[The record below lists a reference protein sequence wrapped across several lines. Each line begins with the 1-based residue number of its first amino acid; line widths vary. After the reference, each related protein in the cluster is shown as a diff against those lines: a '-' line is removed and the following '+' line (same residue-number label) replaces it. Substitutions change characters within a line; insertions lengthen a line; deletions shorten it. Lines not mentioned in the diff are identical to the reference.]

1 MGRRTAREDESEDLP
16 AALWI
21 INLILREESMLL
33 KQTLAGLLCG
43 LGLTT
48 FAQVSQFSDLS
59 IFVGSG
65 SDTVGVVID
74 FLDSTQQ
81 SSFAWGVLFNDSID
95 GQGVIDALSADPA
108 LSFSVTNGF
117 LNDLVYST
125 KSLAGIG
132 GSPDYWGTWSG
143 NPSAWVSNLGLTTS
157 VPAGTWFGFS
167 YMDFNPSIEPGPAV
181 AAENSIGTVEN
192 EWLAVSIYPV
202 PFSNLL
208 NVQLDSP
215 ANVRVYNALGQLVA
229 EHRASGLVEM
239 DALSWPKG
247 LYSVVVEFASGEQ
260 VYKVIK

>member
-1 MGRRTAREDESEDLP
+1 MGRRTALEDESEYLP

-21 INLILREESMLL
+21 INLILREESMRL

-43 LGLTT
+43 LGLSTI
-48 FAQVSQFSDLS
+48 AQVSQFSDLS
-59 IFVGSG
+59 YFVGSG
-65 SDTVGVVID
+65 SDTVGAVID
-74 FLDSTQQ
+74 FLDGTQQ

-95 GQGVIDALSADPA
+95 GQGVVDALGSDPA

-117 LNDLVYST
+117 LNHVVYST
-125 KSLAGIG
+125 KNLSGIG

-167 YMDFNPSIEPGPAV
+167 YMDFSPSIEPGLAI

-192 EWLAVSIYPV
+192 EWLGVSIYPV

-229 EHRASGLVEM
+229 EDRASGLIEI
-239 DALSWPKG
+239 DAFSWPKG
-247 LYSVVVEFASGEQ
+247 LYSVVVEFTSGEQ

>member
-21 INLILREESMLL
+21 INLILREESMLF
-33 KQTLAGLLCG
+33 KQTLAGLLCS

-59 IFVGSG
+59 FFVGSG

-95 GQGVIDALSADPA
+95 GQGVVDALSSDPA

-117 LNDLVYST
+117 LNDVVYST
-125 KSLAGIG
+125 KNLSGIG

-181 AAENSIGTVEN
+181 AAENPVSTVEL
-192 EWLAVSIYPV
+192 ELIDVSIYPV
-202 PFSNLL
+202 PFSESLTI
-208 NVQLDSP
+208 QLGIP
-215 ANVRVYNALGQLVA
+215 APIHVYNALGQPMVVFPSSEVIKIDSA
-229 EHRASGLVEM
+229 
-239 DALSWPKG
+239 SWPKG
-247 LYSVVVEFASGEQ
+247 VYSVVVTFDSGEQ
-260 VYKVIK
+260 AYKVIK